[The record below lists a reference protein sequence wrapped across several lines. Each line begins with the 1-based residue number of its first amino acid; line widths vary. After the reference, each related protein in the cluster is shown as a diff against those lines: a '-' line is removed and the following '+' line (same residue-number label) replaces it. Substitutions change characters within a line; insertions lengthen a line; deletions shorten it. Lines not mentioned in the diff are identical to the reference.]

1 MANVIGSPSRYVQG
15 RGELAHLYEHCEKY
29 GKDLFVLVSASGK
42 KRVEGKIAQSVEG
55 TGAKVVYETF
65 NGECSQKEID
75 RVVEVFKASGCSVVV
90 GIGGGKIDDTAKAAA
105 YYAGAPVVIVP
116 TIASTDAPCSALSV
130 IYTDEGVFDRY
141 LFLPANPTVVLV
153 DTDIVAAA
161 PPACW
166 CPAWATHWPLTL
178 RPGPARPPV
187 HPTVWAASD
196 AGRHE
201 PGLVHETLLA
211 DGLKA
216 KLAVERHVCTTAV
229 ENVIEANTY
238 LSGVG
243 FESGGLAGA
252 HAIHN
257 GLTAIPETHS
267 LYHGEK
273 VAFGTLVQ
281 LVLENAP
288 LEELEEVLEFCTEVG
303 LPTTLADLGV
313 ENPTQEQL
321 MEVAEAGL
329 RRRRHPAQHALPGGR
344 RQRIRSHSGGGRAG
358 QILHRLLSKM
368 RFYGGFPV
376 LGKLLFVYSGRN
388 LESVVQQCHLTNRN
402 CSYILRT
409 KEEYGGQNGPQNGGN
424 NDKSLAVGGA
434 GDRHNLRHDQPGVG
448 HGVPD
453 SKKDERG
460 DAAHLSGLCSRCND
474 CGFGVEPADSGY

>member
-42 KRVEGKIAQSVEG
+42 KRVEAKIAQSVEG

-75 RVVEVFKASGCSVVV
+75 RVVEAFKASGCSVVV
-90 GIGGGKIDDTAKAAA
+90 GIGGGKIHDTAKAAA

-161 PPACW
+161 PARLLVSGMGDALATYFEARACQASGASN
-166 CPAWATHWPLTL
+166 CVGGKVTL
-178 RPGPARPPV
+178 AAMSLAR
-187 HPTVWAASD
+187 
-196 AGRHE
+196 
-201 PGLVHETLLA
+201 LCYETLLA

-321 MEVAEAGL
+321 MEVAKLAC
-329 RRRRHPAQHALPGGR
+329 ADADT
-344 RQRIRSHSGGGRAG
+344 
-358 QILHRLLSKM
+358 LHNM
-368 RFYGGFPV
+368 PFPV
-376 LGKLLFVYSGRN
+376 DADSVYAAILAADELGKYY
-388 LESVVQQCHLTNRN
+388 T
-402 CSYILRT
+402 
-409 KEEYGGQNGPQNGGN
+409 
-424 NDKSLAVGGA
+424 
-434 GDRHNLRHDQPGVG
+434 
-448 HGVPD
+448 
-453 SKKDERG
+453 
-460 DAAHLSGLCSRCND
+460 D
-474 CGFGVEPADSGY
+474 C

>member
-55 TGAKVVYETF
+55 TDAKVVYETF

-75 RVVEVFKASGCSVVV
+75 RVVEAFKASGCSVVV
-90 GIGGGKIDDTAKAAA
+90 GIGGGKIHDTAKAAA

-130 IYTDEGVFDRY
+130 IYTDEGVFERY

-161 PPACW
+161 PARLLVSGMGDALATYFEARACQASGASN
-166 CPAWATHWPLTL
+166 CVGGKVTL
-178 RPGPARPPV
+178 AAMSLAR
-187 HPTVWAASD
+187 
-196 AGRHE
+196 
-201 PGLVHETLLA
+201 LCYETLLA

-216 KLAVERHVCTTAV
+216 KLAVERHVCTKAV

-321 MEVAEAGL
+321 MEVAKLAC
-329 RRRRHPAQHALPGGR
+329 ADADT
-344 RQRIRSHSGGGRAG
+344 
-358 QILHRLLSKM
+358 LHNM
-368 RFYGGFPV
+368 PFPV
-376 LGKLLFVYSGRN
+376 NAESVYAAILAADELGKYY
-388 LESVVQQCHLTNRN
+388 T
-402 CSYILRT
+402 
-409 KEEYGGQNGPQNGGN
+409 
-424 NDKSLAVGGA
+424 
-434 GDRHNLRHDQPGVG
+434 
-448 HGVPD
+448 
-453 SKKDERG
+453 
-460 DAAHLSGLCSRCND
+460 D
-474 CGFGVEPADSGY
+474 C

>member
-55 TGAKVVYETF
+55 TDAKVVYETF

-75 RVVEVFKASGCSVVV
+75 RVVEAFKASGCSVVI
-90 GIGGGKIDDTAKAAA
+90 GIGGGKIHDTAKAAA

-130 IYTDEGVFDRY
+130 IYTDEGVFERY

-161 PPACW
+161 PARLLVSGMGDALATYFEARACQASGASN
-166 CPAWATHWPLTL
+166 CVGGKVTL
-178 RPGPARPPV
+178 AAMSLAR
-187 HPTVWAASD
+187 
-196 AGRHE
+196 
-201 PGLVHETLLA
+201 LCYETLLA

-216 KLAVERHVCTTAV
+216 KLAVERHVCTKAV

-321 MEVAEAGL
+321 MEVAKLAC
-329 RRRRHPAQHALPGGR
+329 ADADT
-344 RQRIRSHSGGGRAG
+344 
-358 QILHRLLSKM
+358 LHNM
-368 RFYGGFPV
+368 PFPV
-376 LGKLLFVYSGRN
+376 DAESVYAAILAADELGKYY
-388 LESVVQQCHLTNRN
+388 T
-402 CSYILRT
+402 
-409 KEEYGGQNGPQNGGN
+409 
-424 NDKSLAVGGA
+424 
-434 GDRHNLRHDQPGVG
+434 
-448 HGVPD
+448 
-453 SKKDERG
+453 
-460 DAAHLSGLCSRCND
+460 D
-474 CGFGVEPADSGY
+474 C

>member
-75 RVVEVFKASGCSVVV
+75 RVVEAFKASGCSVVV
-90 GIGGGKIDDTAKAAA
+90 GIGGGKIHDTAKAAA

-116 TIASTDAPCSALSV
+116 TIASTDAPCRALSV

-161 PPACW
+161 PARLLVSGMGD
-166 CPAWATHWPLTL
+166 ALATYFEARDCQASGASNCVGGKVTL
-178 RPGPARPPV
+178 AAMSLAR
-187 HPTVWAASD
+187 
-196 AGRHE
+196 
-201 PGLVHETLLA
+201 LCYETLLA

-321 MEVAEAGL
+321 MEVAKLAC
-329 RRRRHPAQHALPGGR
+329 ADADT
-344 RQRIRSHSGGGRAG
+344 
-358 QILHRLLSKM
+358 LHNM
-368 RFYGGFPV
+368 PFPV
-376 LGKLLFVYSGRN
+376 DADSVYAAILAADELGKYY
-388 LESVVQQCHLTNRN
+388 T
-402 CSYILRT
+402 
-409 KEEYGGQNGPQNGGN
+409 
-424 NDKSLAVGGA
+424 
-434 GDRHNLRHDQPGVG
+434 
-448 HGVPD
+448 
-453 SKKDERG
+453 
-460 DAAHLSGLCSRCND
+460 D
-474 CGFGVEPADSGY
+474 C

>member
-75 RVVEVFKASGCSVVV
+75 RVVEAFKASGCSVVV
-90 GIGGGKIDDTAKAAA
+90 GIGGGKIHDTAKAAA
-105 YYAGAPVVIVP
+105 YHAGAPVVIVP

-130 IYTDEGVFDRY
+130 IYTDEGVFGRY

-161 PPACW
+161 PARLLVSGMGDALATYFEARACQASGASN
-166 CPAWATHWPLTL
+166 CVGGKVTL
-178 RPGPARPPV
+178 AAMSLAR
-187 HPTVWAASD
+187 
-196 AGRHE
+196 
-201 PGLVHETLLA
+201 LCYETLLA

-321 MEVAEAGL
+321 MEVAKLAC
-329 RRRRHPAQHALPGGR
+329 ADADT
-344 RQRIRSHSGGGRAG
+344 
-358 QILHRLLSKM
+358 LHNM
-368 RFYGGFPV
+368 PFPV
-376 LGKLLFVYSGRN
+376 DADSVYAAILAADELGKYY
-388 LESVVQQCHLTNRN
+388 T
-402 CSYILRT
+402 
-409 KEEYGGQNGPQNGGN
+409 
-424 NDKSLAVGGA
+424 
-434 GDRHNLRHDQPGVG
+434 
-448 HGVPD
+448 
-453 SKKDERG
+453 
-460 DAAHLSGLCSRCND
+460 D
-474 CGFGVEPADSGY
+474 C

>member
-75 RVVEVFKASGCSVVV
+75 RVVEAFKASGCSVVV
-90 GIGGGKIDDTAKAAA
+90 GIGGGKIHDTAKAAA

-130 IYTDEGVFDRY
+130 IYTDEGVFERY

-161 PPACW
+161 PARLLVSGMGDALATYFEARACQASGASN
-166 CPAWATHWPLTL
+166 CVGGKVTL
-178 RPGPARPPV
+178 AAMSLAR
-187 HPTVWAASD
+187 
-196 AGRHE
+196 
-201 PGLVHETLLA
+201 LCYETLLA

-216 KLAVERHVCTTAV
+216 KLAVERHICTKAV

-321 MEVAEAGL
+321 MEVAKLAC
-329 RRRRHPAQHALPGGR
+329 ADADT
-344 RQRIRSHSGGGRAG
+344 
-358 QILHRLLSKM
+358 LHNM
-368 RFYGGFPV
+368 PFPV
-376 LGKLLFVYSGRN
+376 DADSVYAAILAADELGKYY
-388 LESVVQQCHLTNRN
+388 T
-402 CSYILRT
+402 
-409 KEEYGGQNGPQNGGN
+409 
-424 NDKSLAVGGA
+424 
-434 GDRHNLRHDQPGVG
+434 
-448 HGVPD
+448 
-453 SKKDERG
+453 
-460 DAAHLSGLCSRCND
+460 D
-474 CGFGVEPADSGY
+474 C

>member
-42 KRVEGKIAQSVEG
+42 KRVEDKIARSVEG

-75 RVVEVFKASGCSVVV
+75 RVVEAFKASGCSVVV
-90 GIGGGKIDDTAKAAA
+90 GIGGGKIHDTAKAAA

-161 PPACW
+161 PARLLVSGMGDALATYFEARACQASGASN
-166 CPAWATHWPLTL
+166 CVGGKVTL
-178 RPGPARPPV
+178 AAMSLAR
-187 HPTVWAASD
+187 
-196 AGRHE
+196 
-201 PGLVHETLLA
+201 LCYETLLA

-216 KLAVERHVCTTAV
+216 KLAVERHVCTKAV

-321 MEVAEAGL
+321 MEVAKLAC
-329 RRRRHPAQHALPGGR
+329 ADADT
-344 RQRIRSHSGGGRAG
+344 
-358 QILHRLLSKM
+358 LHNM
-368 RFYGGFPV
+368 PFPV
-376 LGKLLFVYSGRN
+376 DADSVYAAILAADELGKYY
-388 LESVVQQCHLTNRN
+388 T
-402 CSYILRT
+402 
-409 KEEYGGQNGPQNGGN
+409 
-424 NDKSLAVGGA
+424 
-434 GDRHNLRHDQPGVG
+434 
-448 HGVPD
+448 
-453 SKKDERG
+453 
-460 DAAHLSGLCSRCND
+460 D
-474 CGFGVEPADSGY
+474 C

>member
-42 KRVEGKIAQSVEG
+42 KRVEAKIAQSVEG

-75 RVVEVFKASGCSVVV
+75 RVVEAFKASGCSVVV
-90 GIGGGKIDDTAKAAA
+90 GIGGGKIHDTAKAAA

-161 PPACW
+161 PARLLVSGMGDALATYFEARACQASGASN
-166 CPAWATHWPLTL
+166 CVGGKVTL
-178 RPGPARPPV
+178 AAMSLAR
-187 HPTVWAASD
+187 
-196 AGRHE
+196 
-201 PGLVHETLLA
+201 LCYETLLA

-216 KLAVERHVCTTAV
+216 KLAVERHVCTKAV

-313 ENPTQEQL
+313 EHPTQEQL
-321 MEVAEAGL
+321 MEVAKLAC
-329 RRRRHPAQHALPGGR
+329 ADADT
-344 RQRIRSHSGGGRAG
+344 
-358 QILHRLLSKM
+358 LHNM
-368 RFYGGFPV
+368 PFPV
-376 LGKLLFVYSGRN
+376 DADSVYAAILAADELGKYY
-388 LESVVQQCHLTNRN
+388 T
-402 CSYILRT
+402 
-409 KEEYGGQNGPQNGGN
+409 
-424 NDKSLAVGGA
+424 
-434 GDRHNLRHDQPGVG
+434 
-448 HGVPD
+448 
-453 SKKDERG
+453 
-460 DAAHLSGLCSRCND
+460 D
-474 CGFGVEPADSGY
+474 C

>member
-55 TGAKVVYETF
+55 TDAKVVYETF

-75 RVVEVFKASGCSVVV
+75 RVVEAFKASGCSVVV
-90 GIGGGKIDDTAKAAA
+90 GIGGGKIHDTAKAAA

-130 IYTDEGVFDRY
+130 IYTDEGVFERY

-161 PPACW
+161 PARLLVSGMGDALATYFEARACQASGASN
-166 CPAWATHWPLTL
+166 CVGGKVTL
-178 RPGPARPPV
+178 AAMSLAR
-187 HPTVWAASD
+187 
-196 AGRHE
+196 
-201 PGLVHETLLA
+201 LCYETLLA

-216 KLAVERHVCTTAV
+216 KLAVERHVCTKAV

-281 LVLENAP
+281 QVLENAP

-321 MEVAEAGL
+321 MEVAKLAC
-329 RRRRHPAQHALPGGR
+329 ADADT
-344 RQRIRSHSGGGRAG
+344 
-358 QILHRLLSKM
+358 LHNM
-368 RFYGGFPV
+368 PFPV
-376 LGKLLFVYSGRN
+376 DAESVYAAILAADELGKYY
-388 LESVVQQCHLTNRN
+388 T
-402 CSYILRT
+402 
-409 KEEYGGQNGPQNGGN
+409 
-424 NDKSLAVGGA
+424 
-434 GDRHNLRHDQPGVG
+434 
-448 HGVPD
+448 
-453 SKKDERG
+453 
-460 DAAHLSGLCSRCND
+460 D
-474 CGFGVEPADSGY
+474 C

>member
-42 KRVEGKIAQSVEG
+42 KRVEAKIAQSVEG

-75 RVVEVFKASGCSVVV
+75 RVVEAFKASGCSVVV
-90 GIGGGKIDDTAKAAA
+90 GIGGGKIHDTAKAAA

-130 IYTDEGVFDRY
+130 IYTDEGVFERY

-161 PPACW
+161 PARLLVSGMGDALATYFEARACQASGASN
-166 CPAWATHWPLTL
+166 CVGGKVTL
-178 RPGPARPPV
+178 AAMSLAR
-187 HPTVWAASD
+187 
-196 AGRHE
+196 
-201 PGLVHETLLA
+201 LCYETLLA

-216 KLAVERHVCTTAV
+216 KLAVERHVCTKAV

-257 GLTAIPETHS
+257 GLTAISETHS

-321 MEVAEAGL
+321 MEVAKLAC
-329 RRRRHPAQHALPGGR
+329 ADADT
-344 RQRIRSHSGGGRAG
+344 
-358 QILHRLLSKM
+358 LHNM
-368 RFYGGFPV
+368 PFPV
-376 LGKLLFVYSGRN
+376 DAESVYAAILAADELGKYY
-388 LESVVQQCHLTNRN
+388 T
-402 CSYILRT
+402 
-409 KEEYGGQNGPQNGGN
+409 
-424 NDKSLAVGGA
+424 
-434 GDRHNLRHDQPGVG
+434 
-448 HGVPD
+448 
-453 SKKDERG
+453 
-460 DAAHLSGLCSRCND
+460 D
-474 CGFGVEPADSGY
+474 C

>member
-1 MANVIGSPSRYVQG
+1 MANVIRSPSRYVQG

-75 RVVEVFKASGCSVVV
+75 RVVEAFKASGCSVVV
-90 GIGGGKIDDTAKAAA
+90 GIGGGKIHDTAKAAA
-105 YYAGAPVVIVP
+105 YYAGAPVAIVP

-161 PPACW
+161 PARLLVSGMGDALATYFEARACQASGASN
-166 CPAWATHWPLTL
+166 CVGGKVTL
-178 RPGPARPPV
+178 AAMSLAR
-187 HPTVWAASD
+187 
-196 AGRHE
+196 
-201 PGLVHETLLA
+201 LCYETLLA

-321 MEVAEAGL
+321 MEVAKLAC
-329 RRRRHPAQHALPGGR
+329 ADADT
-344 RQRIRSHSGGGRAG
+344 
-358 QILHRLLSKM
+358 LHNM
-368 RFYGGFPV
+368 PFPV
-376 LGKLLFVYSGRN
+376 DADSVYAAILAADELGKYY
-388 LESVVQQCHLTNRN
+388 T
-402 CSYILRT
+402 
-409 KEEYGGQNGPQNGGN
+409 
-424 NDKSLAVGGA
+424 
-434 GDRHNLRHDQPGVG
+434 
-448 HGVPD
+448 
-453 SKKDERG
+453 
-460 DAAHLSGLCSRCND
+460 D
-474 CGFGVEPADSGY
+474 C

>member
-55 TGAKVVYETF
+55 TDAKVVYETF

-75 RVVEVFKASGCSVVV
+75 RVVEAFKASGCSVVV
-90 GIGGGKIDDTAKAAA
+90 GIGGGKIHDTAKAAA

-161 PPACW
+161 PARLLVSGMGDALATYFEARACQASGASN
-166 CPAWATHWPLTL
+166 CVGGKVTL
-178 RPGPARPPV
+178 AAMSLAR
-187 HPTVWAASD
+187 
-196 AGRHE
+196 
-201 PGLVHETLLA
+201 LCYETLLA

-216 KLAVERHVCTTAV
+216 KLAVERHVCTKAV

-321 MEVAEAGL
+321 MEVAKLAC
-329 RRRRHPAQHALPGGR
+329 ADADT
-344 RQRIRSHSGGGRAG
+344 
-358 QILHRLLSKM
+358 LHNM
-368 RFYGGFPV
+368 PFPV
-376 LGKLLFVYSGRN
+376 DAESVYAAILAADELGKYY
-388 LESVVQQCHLTNRN
+388 T
-402 CSYILRT
+402 
-409 KEEYGGQNGPQNGGN
+409 
-424 NDKSLAVGGA
+424 
-434 GDRHNLRHDQPGVG
+434 
-448 HGVPD
+448 
-453 SKKDERG
+453 
-460 DAAHLSGLCSRCND
+460 D
-474 CGFGVEPADSGY
+474 C

>member
-42 KRVEGKIAQSVEG
+42 KRVEAKIAQSVEG

-75 RVVEVFKASGCSVVV
+75 RVVEAFKASGCSVVV
-90 GIGGGKIDDTAKAAA
+90 GIGGGKIHDTAKAAA

-161 PPACW
+161 PARLLVSGMGDALATYFEARACQASGAFN
-166 CPAWATHWPLTL
+166 CVGGKVTL
-178 RPGPARPPV
+178 AAMSLAR
-187 HPTVWAASD
+187 
-196 AGRHE
+196 
-201 PGLVHETLLA
+201 LCYETLLA

-216 KLAVERHVCTTAV
+216 KLAVERHVCTKAV

-321 MEVAEAGL
+321 MEVAKLAC
-329 RRRRHPAQHALPGGR
+329 ADADT
-344 RQRIRSHSGGGRAG
+344 
-358 QILHRLLSKM
+358 LHNM
-368 RFYGGFPV
+368 PFPV
-376 LGKLLFVYSGRN
+376 DADSVYAAILAADELGKYY
-388 LESVVQQCHLTNRN
+388 T
-402 CSYILRT
+402 
-409 KEEYGGQNGPQNGGN
+409 
-424 NDKSLAVGGA
+424 
-434 GDRHNLRHDQPGVG
+434 
-448 HGVPD
+448 
-453 SKKDERG
+453 
-460 DAAHLSGLCSRCND
+460 D
-474 CGFGVEPADSGY
+474 C

>member
-55 TGAKVVYETF
+55 TDAKVVYETF

-75 RVVEVFKASGCSVVV
+75 RVVEAFKASGCSVVV
-90 GIGGGKIDDTAKAAA
+90 GIGGGKIHDTAKAAA

-161 PPACW
+161 PARLLVSGMGDALATYFEARACQASGASN
-166 CPAWATHWPLTL
+166 CVGGKVTL
-178 RPGPARPPV
+178 AAMSLAR
-187 HPTVWAASD
+187 
-196 AGRHE
+196 
-201 PGLVHETLLA
+201 LCYETLLA

-216 KLAVERHVCTTAV
+216 KLAVERHVCTKAV

-321 MEVAEAGL
+321 MEVAKLAC
-329 RRRRHPAQHALPGGR
+329 ADADT
-344 RQRIRSHSGGGRAG
+344 
-358 QILHRLLSKM
+358 LHNM
-368 RFYGGFPV
+368 PFPV
-376 LGKLLFVYSGRN
+376 DADSVYAAILAADELGKYY
-388 LESVVQQCHLTNRN
+388 T
-402 CSYILRT
+402 
-409 KEEYGGQNGPQNGGN
+409 
-424 NDKSLAVGGA
+424 
-434 GDRHNLRHDQPGVG
+434 
-448 HGVPD
+448 
-453 SKKDERG
+453 
-460 DAAHLSGLCSRCND
+460 D
-474 CGFGVEPADSGY
+474 C

>member
-75 RVVEVFKASGCSVVV
+75 RVVEAFKASGCSVVV
-90 GIGGGKIDDTAKAAA
+90 GIGGGKIHDTAKAAA

-161 PPACW
+161 PARLLVSGMGDALATYFEARACQASGASN
-166 CPAWATHWPLTL
+166 CVGGKVTL
-178 RPGPARPPV
+178 AAMSLAR
-187 HPTVWAASD
+187 
-196 AGRHE
+196 
-201 PGLVHETLLA
+201 LCYETLLA

-216 KLAVERHVCTTAV
+216 KLAVERHVCTKAV

-321 MEVAEAGL
+321 MEVAKLAC
-329 RRRRHPAQHALPGGR
+329 ADADT
-344 RQRIRSHSGGGRAG
+344 
-358 QILHRLLSKM
+358 LHNM
-368 RFYGGFPV
+368 PFPV
-376 LGKLLFVYSGRN
+376 DADSVYAAILAADELGKYY
-388 LESVVQQCHLTNRN
+388 T
-402 CSYILRT
+402 
-409 KEEYGGQNGPQNGGN
+409 
-424 NDKSLAVGGA
+424 
-434 GDRHNLRHDQPGVG
+434 
-448 HGVPD
+448 
-453 SKKDERG
+453 
-460 DAAHLSGLCSRCND
+460 D
-474 CGFGVEPADSGY
+474 C

>member
-55 TGAKVVYETF
+55 TDAKVVYETF

-75 RVVEVFKASGCSVVV
+75 RVVEAFKASGCSVVV
-90 GIGGGKIDDTAKAAA
+90 GIGGGKIHDTAKAAA

-130 IYTDEGVFDRY
+130 IYTDEGVFERY

-161 PPACW
+161 PARLLVSGMGDALATYFEARACQASGASN
-166 CPAWATHWPLTL
+166 CVGGKVTL
-178 RPGPARPPV
+178 AAMSLAR
-187 HPTVWAASD
+187 
-196 AGRHE
+196 
-201 PGLVHETLLA
+201 LCYETLLA

-216 KLAVERHVCTTAV
+216 KLAVERHVCTKAV

-321 MEVAEAGL
+321 MEVAKLAC
-329 RRRRHPAQHALPGGR
+329 ADADT
-344 RQRIRSHSGGGRAG
+344 
-358 QILHRLLSKM
+358 LHNM
-368 RFYGGFPV
+368 PFPV
-376 LGKLLFVYSGRN
+376 DAESVYAAILAADELGKYY
-388 LESVVQQCHLTNRN
+388 T
-402 CSYILRT
+402 
-409 KEEYGGQNGPQNGGN
+409 
-424 NDKSLAVGGA
+424 
-434 GDRHNLRHDQPGVG
+434 
-448 HGVPD
+448 
-453 SKKDERG
+453 
-460 DAAHLSGLCSRCND
+460 D
-474 CGFGVEPADSGY
+474 C

>member
-55 TGAKVVYETF
+55 TDAKVVYETF

-75 RVVEVFKASGCSVVV
+75 RVVEAFKASGCSVVV
-90 GIGGGKIDDTAKAAA
+90 GIGGGKIHDTAKAAA

-130 IYTDEGVFDRY
+130 IYTDEGVFERY

-161 PPACW
+161 PARLLVSGMGDALATYFEARACQASGASN
-166 CPAWATHWPLTL
+166 CVGGKVTL
-178 RPGPARPPV
+178 AAMSLAR
-187 HPTVWAASD
+187 
-196 AGRHE
+196 
-201 PGLVHETLLA
+201 LCYETLLA

-216 KLAVERHVCTTAV
+216 KLAVERHVCTKAV

-321 MEVAEAGL
+321 MEVAKLACADADTLHNMPFSVDAESVYA
-329 RRRRHPAQHALPGGR
+329 A
-344 RQRIRSHSGGGRAG
+344 
-358 QILHRLLSKM
+358 ILAADE
-368 RFYGGFPV
+368 
-376 LGKLLFVYSGRN
+376 LGKYY
-388 LESVVQQCHLTNRN
+388 T
-402 CSYILRT
+402 
-409 KEEYGGQNGPQNGGN
+409 
-424 NDKSLAVGGA
+424 
-434 GDRHNLRHDQPGVG
+434 
-448 HGVPD
+448 
-453 SKKDERG
+453 
-460 DAAHLSGLCSRCND
+460 D
-474 CGFGVEPADSGY
+474 C